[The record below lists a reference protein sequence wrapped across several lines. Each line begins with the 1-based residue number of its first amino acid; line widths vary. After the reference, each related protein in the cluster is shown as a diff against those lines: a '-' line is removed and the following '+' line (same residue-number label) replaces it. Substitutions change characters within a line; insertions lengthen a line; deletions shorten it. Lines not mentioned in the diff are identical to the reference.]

1 MVIEIVQRSDPIHGV
16 HMATILAVSSFLSRL
31 KQVVKDVLYGFPMR
45 RVCLVK
51 GKHVDEDDVSL
62 VHEEVAEQIKVVSFA
77 DLLRRLDPAQ
87 DLLAFGRNDGTVV
100 VMRADT
106 APRLG

>member
-1 MVIEIVQRSDPIHGV
+1 M
-16 HMATILAVSSFLSRL
+16 
-31 KQVVKDVLYGFPMR
+31 
-45 RVCLVK
+45 
-51 GKHVDEDDVSL
+51 SL